1 MSLVPPLPPPL
12 DSHLRGIDEVRWW
25 SAGGGL
31 PHPAQ
36 GAHKGHPYGRLG
48 KWWDAGRFFHR
59 LGVLPLPT
67 PLDSGLRRND
77 EWGAG
82 LTKWGAGVANERLPE
97 RSIPDRGPGH
107 AFIGIAHAG
116 WGRHTKV

>member
-1 MSLVPPLPPPL
+1 MAAR
-12 DSHLRGIDEVRWW
+12 RGF
-25 SAGGGL
+25 AA
-31 PHPAQ
+31 PAQ
-36 GAHKGHPYGRLG
+36 GAHKGHPYDRLG

-82 LTKWGAGVANERLPE
+82 LTKWGAGVANERPPE
-97 RSIPDRGPGH
+97 QSIPDRGPGH
-107 AFIGIAHAG
+107 AF
-116 WGRHTKV
+116 VPMEN